1 MGAAGQGRMTTHSH
15 KKFEDTD
22 LLAFRDRFKLP
33 LSDEQAR
40 RLDFYKPA
48 EDSPELQYLHSKRQ
62 ALGGYLPARQTQ
74 AERVAVPPLANY
86 AQFALQGKNREMSTT
101 MAFVRMLGSLLK
113 DGELGARLVPIVAD
127 EARTFGMANLFKQVG
142 IYSNVGQRYEPED
155 IGSLLSY
162 HEATDGQILEEGIS
176 EAAAIS
182 SWTAAATRYSVS
194 GLAMQ
199 PLYIYYSMFG
209 FQLLADLICDASRRN
224 EYLREREWMCVC
236 NSRGV

>member
-1 MGAAGQGRMTTHSH
+1 MRISDWSSDVCSSDLSH

-22 LLAFRDRFKLP
+22 LLSFLHRFKLP

-142 IYSNVGQRYEPED
+142 IYSNVGQRYEPER
-155 IGSLLSY
+155 S
-162 HEATDGQILEEGIS
+162 AKRRDGNG
-176 EAAAIS
+176 
-182 SWTAAATRYSVS
+182 RVS
-194 GLAMQ
+194 KM
-199 PLYIYYSMFG
+199 
-209 FQLLADLICDASRRN
+209 RHR
-224 EYLREREWMCVC
+224 
-236 NSRGV
+236 